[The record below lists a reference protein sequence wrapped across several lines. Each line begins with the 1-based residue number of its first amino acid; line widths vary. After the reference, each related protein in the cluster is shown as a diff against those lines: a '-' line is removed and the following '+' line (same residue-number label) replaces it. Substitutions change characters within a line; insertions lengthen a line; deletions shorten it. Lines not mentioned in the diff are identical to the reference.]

1 MAVNVKLLRTDAA
14 NKRPTAAQMDVGE
27 LALNYDQST
36 PGLYFE
42 DDNGGVRKIG
52 PVEVGSS
59 APNSSPVGQTGNSVG
74 EMWLDNSATP
84 NVLKVYDGSAWR
96 AANLVEGVSTS
107 ATSTVLTLS
116 NSAITLSQT
125 LGFDSAS
132 DITFI
137 DDSATALEFKQ
148 GSDTYLT
155 FDTTNSAE
163 KVVVNKALELD
174 STLSTPAITTDSS
187 NRVGIGNTSPVAKLD
202 IAGSGANAAR
212 IFITQGNDTT
222 DGVDISAYRS
232 RGTVASPTT
241 VQASDALFKIF
252 AQAHDG
258 TSFINAGNAGWTAS
272 DGDGNSTFSIK
283 TRVSDTLADRLTI
296 DSSGNVKVANELIQS
311 PGSSVTPANNGELM
325 VEATNNTTLTFKLKG
340 SDGTVR
346 SGTLTLS

>member
-36 PGLYFE
+36 PGLFFE

-74 EMWLDNSATP
+74 EMWLDSSATP
-84 NVLKVYDGSAWR
+84 NVLKVYDGSTWR

-155 FDTTNSAE
+155 FDSTNADE
-163 KVVVNKALELD
+163 KVIVSKAL
-174 STLSTPAITTDSS
+174 
-187 NRVGIGNTSPVAKLD
+187 
-202 IAGSGANAAR
+202 
-212 IFITQGNDTT
+212 
-222 DGVDISAYRS
+222 
-232 RGTVASPTT
+232 
-241 VQASDALFKIF
+241 VQ
-252 AQAHDG
+252 
-258 TSFINAGNAGWTAS
+258 T
-272 DGDGNSTFSIK
+272 
-283 TRVSDTLADRLTI
+283 
-296 DSSGNVKVANELIQS
+296 
-311 PGSSVTPANNGELM
+311 PGSSVTPANNGDLV
-325 VEATNNTTLTFKLKG
+325 VEATSNTTLTFKLKG